1 MPEADRALLIEAAR
15 KAGQVAR
22 GFVGAS
28 LEVEHKPGGAGP
40 VTDADHAV
48 NAVLHDVLR
57 SARPDYGWLSE
68 ETEDG
73 PARLSRRR
81 CFIVDP
87 IDGTRSFIE
96 GSGAWAHS
104 LAVVENGRPVAA
116 AVFLPMKD
124 KLYSAAKGGGAFLND
139 RAIRATRREALTG
152 ASIVAAKPNYDPGN
166 WRGPV
171 PDVRRTYRPSL
182 AYRLALVA
190 EGRFDAMLTLRP
202 SWEWDIAAGALI
214 LEQAGAVVTD
224 RMGGKLRFNNPHPQV
239 NGVVAAGPVLHGQIQ
254 ERLAHWPG

>member
-1 MPEADRALLIEAAR
+1 MELLVDAAR
-15 KAGQVAR
+15 AAGRVAR
-22 GFVGAS
+22 GFVGQD
-28 LEVEHKPGGAGP
+28 LDVEHKPGGLGP

-48 NAVLHDVLR
+48 NATLHDILR

-68 ETEDG
+68 ETEDT
-73 PARLSRRR
+73 PARMARDRT
-81 CFIVDP
+81 FIIDP

-96 GSGAWAHS
+96 GSGTWAHS
-104 LAVVENGRPVAA
+104 LAVVEGGEAIAA
-116 AVFLPMKD
+116 AIYLPMKD
-124 KLYSAAKGGGAFLND
+124 KLYAAARGQGAFLND
-139 RAIRATRREALTG
+139 RPIHASRRSELTG

-214 LEQAGAVVTD
+214 LSEAGAKVTD
-224 RMGGKLRFNNPHPQV
+224 RTGHRLRFNNAHPQV
-239 NGVVAAGPVLHGQIQ
+239 DGVVAAGPALHRQLR
-254 ERLAHWPG
+254 ERLAKWPG

>member
-1 MPEADRALLIEAAR
+1 MELLIAAAR
-15 KAGQVAR
+15 RAGKVAR
-22 GFVGAS
+22 GFVGGA
-28 LEVEHKPGGAGP
+28 LEVEHKPDGAGP
-40 VTDADHAV
+40 VTEADHAV
-48 NAVLHDVLR
+48 NETLHDMLR

-73 PARLSRRR
+73 PERLKRART
-81 CFIVDP
+81 FVIDP

-104 LAVVENGRPVAA
+104 LAVVEHGQTTAA
-116 AVFLPMKD
+116 AIYLPMKD
-124 KLYSAAKGGGAFLND
+124 KLYSAARGQGAFLND
-139 RAIRATRREALTG
+139 APIRASQRTDLSG

-171 PDVRRTYRPSL
+171 PDVQRTYRPSL

-214 LEQAGAVVTD
+214 LSEAGAVVTD
-224 RMGGKLRFNNPHPQV
+224 RQGRALRFNNAHPQV
-239 NGVVAAGPVLHGQIQ
+239 NGVVAAGPAVHRQLQ
-254 ERLAHWPG
+254 EKLAKWP